1 MCRDSQKEMFQH
13 KHTHRNKREQK
24 RNKQTDKNM
33 ANETGECRIIL
44 HFIGIFS
51 NYHTFH
57 RIYWKF

>member
-33 ANETGECRIIL
+33 ANETGECQIIL

-57 RIYWKF
+57 